1 MEILQETAGKGLRR
15 VMEISQVAT
24 VQETAVEGLRRVMVV
39 SQAVSGEVGISQ
51 AATDEGT
58 P

>member
-1 MEILQETAGKGLRR
+1 MQETAGKGLRR